1 MFQEFFASRMDLL
14 LGPKLAFGLFFT
26 VFLGILIWVF
36 FGLRDEEELKRIAS
50 LPLEDDTKGG
60 AQGE

>member
-1 MFQEFFASRMDLL
+1 MFQEFFSSRIDLL
-14 LGPKLAFGLFFT
+14 LGPQIAFGLFFT
-26 VFLGILIWVF
+26 VFLGILAWVF
-36 FGLRDEEELKRIAS
+36 FGMKDKEELHRIAS